1 MATPMVVVLV
11 LAALAAGLAV
21 GWSVHASLTAPA
33 LAAAR
38 AEARAVRE
46 SADLASRAL
55 ASASE
60 DAARR
65 QSAAIGSSVHHI
77 VGPLHESLHR
87 LAEQVQRTER
97 DRIGAYAGLSEQVRD
112 MQHASHRLGM
122 QTQALT
128 NALHTPHL
136 RGRWGEMQ
144 LERVVELAGM
154 TKHCDFST
162 QVRAS
167 APQTEPSGRGGGS
180 TSAGE
185 NSVRPDLVVHLAGE
199 RHLVVDAKVPL
210 HAYLDAVAADSA
222 DQDQLLADHARSVRS
237 HIAALAAKSYWA
249 AFETSPEMVVLF
261 LPSDPILEAAAR
273 SDPQIYEYAF
283 TRNVV
288 LATPSSLIALL
299 RTAALG
305 WQQQSITDEARA
317 IHALGK
323 ELSGRLG
330 GVLTRFDRLGASL
343 GKAVDEYNATV
354 GTVETRLGVTAR
366 KLSEL
371 EAFGSGESTGQPRL
385 VTAEIRQTTSSSSP
399 RG

>member
-1 MATPMVVVLV
+1 MTTTAVIALVCVCV
-11 LAALAAGLAV
+11 LAGFAV
-21 GWSVHASLTAPA
+21 GWSAQASRSAPA

-46 SADLASRAL
+46 SADLASHAL

-60 DAARR
+60 DAARL
-65 QSAAIGSSVHHI
+65 QSAAIGASVNHV

-112 MQHASHRLGM
+112 MAQASHRLGM
-122 QTQALT
+122 TTQALT

-162 QVRAS
+162 QVS
-167 APQTEPSGRGGGS
+167 ATADGN
-180 TSAGE
+180 A
-185 NSVRPDLVVHLAGE
+185 VRPDLVVHLVGD
-199 RHLVVDAKVPL
+199 RHLAVDAKVPL
-210 HAYLDAVAADSA
+210 HAYLDALAATDP
-222 DQDQLLADHARSVRS
+222 DQRDRHLADHARAVRS
-237 HIAALAAKSYWA
+237 HIAALASKSYWS
-249 AFETSPEMVVLF
+249 AFGSSPELVVMF
-261 LPSDPILEAAAR
+261 LPGDPILEAAAR
-273 SDPQIYEYAF
+273 ATPDLFDYAYS
-283 TRNVV
+283 RNVV

-299 RTAALG
+299 RAGALG
-305 WQQQSITDEARA
+305 WQQQSLTEEART

-323 ELSGRLG
+323 ELAGRLDS
-330 GVLTRFDRLGASL
+330 VLTHFDRVGTSL
-343 GKAVDEYNATV
+343 GKAVESYNATV
-354 GTVETRLGVTAR
+354 GAVQNRLAVTAR

-371 EAFGSGESTGQPRL
+371 DTFASAEAPAEPRA
-385 VTAEIRQTTSSSSP
+385 VTAQVRQTVHSAPT
-399 RG
+399 GG